1 MGGKRFGSLVVLRHA
16 GSSPRGGATWLCH
29 CDCGSQAVIRGSDIR
44 RGNTRS
50 CGCRQGKSAKTYQDL
65 RGKRFGTLTVVG
77 SLGRSGWFCHC
88 DCGKAIQISAAE
100 LRRGERQSCSHPAT
114 HGMSKT
120 PEYRTWVSLR
130 KRCKNPT
137 IPSYERYG
145 GRGIDVCDRWASSF
159 EAFFEDMGPRP
170 SPRHSIDR
178 IDNDGDYEPG
188 NCRWATPRQQSNNR
202 RKRSCFRR
210 AEGK

>member
-1 MGGKRFGSLVVLRHA
+1 MRSDVVEMGGKRFGSLVVLRHA

-130 KRCKNPT
+130 KRSRRSLRTWARARRHGTRSTGSTTTAITNLA
-137 IPSYERYG
+137 IVG
-145 GRGIDVCDRWASSF
+145 GRRRASSPTTAGSGR
-159 EAFFEDMGPRP
+159 AFGGLKV
-170 SPRHSIDR
+170 SS
-178 IDNDGDYEPG
+178 
-188 NCRWATPRQQSNNR
+188 
-202 RKRSCFRR
+202 
-210 AEGK
+210 